1 MDKIRVLYIDDDN
14 QLLKQA
20 REGLNHDRFEV
31 LTASDGR
38 AGLEILDREKID
50 VILCDLNMP
59 QMNGLEVLVRAQKT
73 VPDIPFLIITA
84 HGTIELAEEAI
95 RRGAIHFVLKPFEI
109 RELVINIHQ
118 ALQHNRLRLDL
129 REYSENLEKMVEER
143 TRRLEYAN
151 RQLASLNELSSEL
164 TGIFDEAELLDN
176 VARYVTD
183 RLDFDRG
190 LLLIR
195 ESDEWYLRSVNF
207 PRDPREMVDNLRR
220 NINENQDSK
229 PPALD
234 ECLDEAKTILIRDLN
249 TDSRWP
255 KQPGQVIRTKAVILT
270 PLNTKTGPIG
280 VIMGNL
286 QHHERELDEQDVTRF
301 EMLANMVGMAV
312 DNIRA
317 YQSLER
323 KVDERTRSLQIAYR
337 ELDEKARLLARSR
350 DELQSILDS
359 SSSAVIMADVDGK
372 ITAANRRTCD
382 FFDLQS
388 EQVMGSGV
396 SSFLERTADRFEKP
410 EEYINLI
417 EKLKRNPDSL
427 LEDIF
432 DISTLYNRA
441 FRMVMPSERYVSVFS
456 VTVRDRSDRE
466 LGRAWMFTDITEM
479 KKADAQLRLI
489 VDTSP
494 IPTIISRLE
503 DGRVLFGND
512 QLGDLIGVAPEE
524 LVGRNTP
531 DFYYDEA
538 DRRLVVEKLKRHG
551 TVQGFE
557 TRLQRADGSIIWTI
571 LSLSL
576 TRLEGETVIIGAV
589 YDITERKETEIQLRR
604 ERNFVTAVLDT
615 AGALVVVLS
624 PEGEILRFNKACE
637 DVSGYAF
644 AEVRG
649 KKFQDIF
656 ISPEEA
662 DLLAERFKQILNSR
676 GPVKGENCW
685 KIKDGSRRLI
695 SWSNTVILDD
705 SGAVEYVVAIGIDIT
720 EQRQAEDKLRL
731 YREIY
736 LNSLDGIAIADPEG
750 RYIES
755 NPAHQRILGID
766 SNNLRNRKMMELLAS
781 DQGPEIYR
789 QLTELGSYR
798 GEVDFIRPDRI
809 TTLDLSAFPIRDRD
823 GNVSHFVGIGRDVT
837 QRKAAE
843 EKLRLY
849 REIFLN
855 SRDGMVVANPQGYYI
870 ESNPAY
876 QQFTR
881 QSHEENVGRK
891 MDQIM
896 EALGNDE
903 FHRKI
908 LSPEGFRG
916 EYQMMSAEGGKI
928 YVDLSAFG
936 IKNENGEFECF
947 VGIGRNITDQK
958 RAQEALAKRVWY
970 EEGLAAATQSL
981 LNEPDPDEAIER
993 ALYHLLIASRSS
1005 HVYVFENYE
1014 NPRRG
1019 LCARSVHEVR
1029 DVSVEENRRD
1039 SEIAVVPYEEGF
1051 ERWKKT
1057 LESGQ
1062 PVEGYIDEFPDK
1074 ERIYLE
1080 KHGIKY
1086 MLALPI
1092 MVENNWY
1099 GFIGFDDCKDI
1110 RDDTD
1115 DEDIR
1120 LLKTAAEIFSGY
1132 IESKRFEDALK
1143 VSERRFRTLVENAN
1157 DVIFS
1162 LDGDGNITYL
1172 SPRFEEI
1179 TGFSPASYIGKS
1191 SIELLHPDSIEE
1203 SRQWISEGMPQHE
1216 HEFSGFQERFC
1227 TKDGTYRWFNTRASI
1242 IRDEAGKVV
1251 EAIGVAHDITEM
1263 KQLLDDLEKANRELR
1278 DTQLQLVQSEKM
1290 ASLGQLVAGIAHEI
1304 NTPIGAVASMHNSL
1318 MRATERLKN
1327 YLERELKH
1335 HYGESEELQKYM
1347 DVIREANHVIK
1358 SGSERVITI
1367 VRRLRSFARLDE
1379 AELKRIDI
1387 HEGLEDTLTLIH
1399 HEIKHNIEV
1408 VRDYG
1413 NLPLLAV
1420 YPGRLNQ
1427 VFLNLL
1433 NNARQAIRGKGKIYI
1448 RTFTRN
1454 DKAVIEIEDDG
1465 VGIDP
1470 KHLPRVFDPGF
1481 TTKGVGIGTGLGLS
1495 ICYRI
1500 IQDHRGKIHVESE
1513 PGQGTKFAIELP
1525 LDLDNNIRNK

>member
-1 MDKIRVLYIDDDN
+1 MDQIRVLYIDDDK
-14 QLLKQA
+14 QLLEQTK
-20 REGLNHDRFEV
+20 EGLNHDRFEV
-31 LTASDGR
+31 LTASGGR
-38 AGLEILDREKID
+38 AGLDILEREKID

-59 QMNGLEVLVRAQKT
+59 QINGLEVLKRAQKT

-118 ALQHNRLRLDL
+118 ALEHNRLRLDL
-129 REYSENLEKMVEER
+129 HEYSENLEKRVEER

-164 TGIFDEAELLDN
+164 TKIFDEDTLLDD
-176 VARYVTD
+176 VACYVTEA
-183 RLDFDRG
+183 LDFDRG
-190 LLLIR
+190 ALLVR
-195 ESDEWYLRSVNF
+195 DADDWHLRSVSF
-207 PRDPREMVDNLRR
+207 PRDPQEMVENLRR
-220 NINENQDSK
+220 NIRENPDSR
-229 PPALD
+229 PPVFD
-234 ECLDEAKTILIRDLN
+234 ECLDEVKTILIRDLN
-249 TDSRWP
+249 SDSRWP
-255 KQPGQVIRTKAVILT
+255 KQPGQVIRTKAIIMT
-270 PLNTKTGPIG
+270 PLTTKAGPIG

-286 QHHERELDEQDVTRF
+286 QHHERDLDEQDVTRF

-317 YQSLER
+317 YKSLER
-323 KVDERTRSLQIAYR
+323 KVDERTQSLQVAYR

-388 EQVMGSGV
+388 EQVMGSEV
-396 SSFLERTADRFEKP
+396 TSFLEQTADRFEKP
-410 EEYINLI
+410 HEYAELI
-417 EKLKRNPDSL
+417 ENLKQDPDSL

-432 DISTLYNRA
+432 DITTLYNRA
-441 FRMVMPSERYVSVFS
+441 FRMVVPSERYVSVFS

-512 QLGDLIGVAPEE
+512 HLGHLIGVPPEE
-524 LVGRNTP
+524 LVGRSTP
-531 DFYYDEA
+531 DFYYDED
-538 DRRLVVEKLKRHG
+538 DRRLVVEKLERSG
-551 TVQGFE
+551 NVQGFE
-557 TRLQRADGSIIWTI
+557 TRLQRADGSIIWVI

-589 YDITERKETEIQLRR
+589 YDITKRKEAEIQLRR
-604 ERNFVTAVLDT
+604 ERNFVSAVLDT

-624 PEGEILRFNKACE
+624 PEGDILRFNKACE
-637 DVSGYAF
+637 EVSGYAF

-649 KKFQDIF
+649 KKFQNIF
-656 ISPEEA
+656 ITPDEA
-662 DLLAERFKQILNSR
+662 EALAQRFKHILNSR
-676 GPVKGENCW
+676 APVKGENCW

-705 SGAVEYVVAIGIDIT
+705 SGEVEYVVAIGIDIT

-755 NPAHQRILGID
+755 NPTHQSILGID
-766 SNNLRNRKMMELLAS
+766 PEKLRNRKLMELLANE
-781 DQGPEIYR
+781 QGPEIYH
-789 QLTELGSYR
+789 QLTERGSYR
-798 GEVDFIRPDRI
+798 GEVDFIRPDKI
-809 TTLDLSAFPIRDRD
+809 ITLDLSAFPIRDRD
-823 GNVSHFVGIGRDVT
+823 GNVSHFVGIGRDIT
-837 QRKAAE
+837 ERKAAE

-855 SRDGMVVANPQGYYI
+855 SRDGMVVANPEGYYI

-876 QQFTR
+876 QQFTG

-896 EALGNDE
+896 EGLGNEE
-903 FHRKI
+903 FQQKI

-916 EYQMMSAEGGKI
+916 EYKLNSSEGGKI

-936 IKNENGEFECF
+936 IKNDEGKFECF

-958 RAQEALAKRVWY
+958 SAQEALAKRVWY

-1005 HVYVFENYE
+1005 HVYVFENYSD
-1014 NPRRG
+1014 PDRG
-1019 LCARSVHEVR
+1019 LCARSVHEVQ
-1029 DVSVEENRRD
+1029 DVSVEEIRGD
-1039 SEIAVVPYEEGF
+1039 GEIPMIPYQEGF

-1062 PVEGYIDEFPDK
+1062 PVEGYVEDFPEN
-1074 ERIYLE
+1074 ERAFLQL
-1080 KHGIKY
+1080 HGVKY
-1086 MLALPI
+1086 ILALPI
-1092 MVENNWY
+1092 MVENGWY
-1099 GFIGFDDCKDI
+1099 GFIGFDDCKDV

-1132 IESKRFEDALK
+1132 IESKRFEKALK

-1162 LDGDGNITYL
+1162 LDGDGNFTYL

-1191 SIELLHPDSIEE
+1191 SMELLHPDSIEE
-1203 SRQWISEGMPQHE
+1203 SKQWISEGMPLHE
-1216 HEFSGFQERFC
+1216 HEFSGYQERFR

-1263 KQLLDDLEKANRELR
+1263 KQLLDDLEEANRELR

-1318 MRATERLKN
+1318 MRATERLNK
-1327 YLERELKH
+1327 YLENELKN
-1335 HYGESEELQKYM
+1335 HYRESEELQKYM
-1347 DVIREANHVIK
+1347 DVIREANRVIK

-1379 AELKRIDI
+1379 AELKRVDI

-1408 VRDYG
+1408 VREYG
-1413 NLPLLAV
+1413 DLPPVAV

-1433 NNARQAIRGKGKIYI
+1433 NNARQAIRGKGKIHI
-1448 RTFTRN
+1448 RTFIRN

-1465 VGIDP
+1465 IGIEP
-1470 KHLPRVFDPGF
+1470 KDLPRVFDPGF

-1500 IQDHRGKIHVESE
+1500 IQEHHGKIHVESE
-1513 PGQGTKFAIELP
+1513 PGQGTKFVIELP
-1525 LDLDNNIRNK
+1525 LDLDNNMRNK